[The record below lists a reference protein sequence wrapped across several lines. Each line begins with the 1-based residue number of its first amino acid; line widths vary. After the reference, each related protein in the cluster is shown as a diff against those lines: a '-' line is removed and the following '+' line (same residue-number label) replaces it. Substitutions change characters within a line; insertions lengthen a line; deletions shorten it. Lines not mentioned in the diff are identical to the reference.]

1 VILFRET
8 LEYWNV
14 ILIYYKWQHAIHLSS
29 TMLVFRTWAIVQT
42 IIDTF
47 LPIVK
52 VCVLNQSVRYWLL
65 LDALYSTFTLCIAMK
80 IDVVRIQALNQ
91 PLI

>member
-1 VILFRET
+1 MILFCET

-29 TMLVFRTWAIVQT
+29 IMLVFRTCVIVQA

-47 LPIVK
+47 LLAVK
-52 VCVLNQSVRYWLL
+52 FCVLNQNVRYWLL
-65 LDALYSTFTLCIAMK
+65 LDALYFAFTLCIAMK
-80 IDVVRIQALNQ
+80 IDVVRIQALN
-91 PLI
+91 

>member
-1 VILFRET
+1 MLKAPVETWFVFRVILFRET

-29 TMLVFRTWAIVQT
+29 IVLVFQTWAIFQT

-47 LPIVK
+47 LPFVK
-52 VCVLNQSVRYWLL
+52 LCVLNQSVRYWLL
-65 LDALYSTFTLCIAMK
+65 LDALYSTFTL
-80 IDVVRIQALNQ
+80 
-91 PLI
+91 